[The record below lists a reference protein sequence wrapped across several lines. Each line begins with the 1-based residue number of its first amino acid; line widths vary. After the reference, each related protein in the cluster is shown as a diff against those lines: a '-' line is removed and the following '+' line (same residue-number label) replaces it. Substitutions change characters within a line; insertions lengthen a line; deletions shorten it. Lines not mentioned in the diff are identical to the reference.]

1 MTVRQTPQT
10 SQDDMIS
17 TMPAVTP
24 HHQREPN
31 ANGLPSTATIETNR
45 VNNFST
51 EPSGVVSEAGGE
63 SYFTAH
69 TPSTFTP
76 DPDPPAPEPSP
87 ALPTPKPT
95 TIPTHPHKTTFA
107 IPAPPVDSP
116 NNTAPITTPKT
127 PPPRPA
133 RALFPQQTSSPSFES
148 SPRIHRFTLMKS
160 GAWSPF
166 DLLFGSA
173 LGTGSKCDLCNK
185 RLGWK
190 PCLECDD
197 CGLRRVPHYFP
208 LIILS
213 R

>member
-1 MTVRQTPQT
+1 MTVRQTPQA
-10 SQDDMIS
+10 SQDEIVS
-17 TMPAVTP
+17 TTPAVTT

-31 ANGLPSTATIETNR
+31 ANGLPSTATTEVNR
-45 VNNFST
+45 VTNFAT

-76 DPDPPAPEPSP
+76 DEDTSAPEPSP
-87 ALPTPKPT
+87 AFSTSEPTKSPA
-95 TIPTHPHKTTFA
+95 HPYKTTFA
-107 IPAPPVDSP
+107 IPAPPVHPP
-116 NNTAPITTPKT
+116 NTTANVPAPKT

-133 RALFPQQTSSPSFES
+133 RALFPQQTSPPSLEP
-148 SPRIHRFTLMKS
+148 SPRIHRFSLMKS

-197 CGLRRVPHYFP
+197 CGLR
-208 LIILS
+208 
-213 R
+213 